1 MAITNKNM
9 LHHGS
14 MMDAFK
20 QAEAT
25 TIRPEGMGAKYGF
38 GSTGKPLSDAQR
50 ASVLKAGRTSA
61 LKRGAR
67 AGKALT
73 RVKTSFL
80 E

>member
-1 MAITNKNM
+1 MPTNKNF
-9 LHHGS
+9 LHHQD
-14 MMDAFK
+14 MMKSFSR
-20 QAEAT
+20 AEGMT
-25 TIRPEGMGAKYGF
+25 VRPEGMGATYGF
-38 GSTGKPLSDAQR
+38 GSTGKPLSEAQR

>member
-1 MAITNKNM
+1 MPGNKNFQ
-9 LHHGS
+9 HHQD
-14 MMDAFK
+14 MMSAFR

-25 TIRPEGMGAKYGF
+25 TVRPEGLDARYGF
-38 GSTGKPLSDAQR
+38 GSTGKPLSEAQR

-61 LKRGAR
+61 LKRGQR